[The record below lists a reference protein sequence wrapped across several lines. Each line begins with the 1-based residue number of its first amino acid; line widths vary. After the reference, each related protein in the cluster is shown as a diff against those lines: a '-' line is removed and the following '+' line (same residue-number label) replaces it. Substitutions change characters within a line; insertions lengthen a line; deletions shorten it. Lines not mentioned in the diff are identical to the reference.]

1 MTPPMI
7 GPTTGIHEYAQSEVP
22 LPGIGRMA
30 WMMRGPRSRAG
41 LIA

>member
-7 GPTTGIHEYAQSEVP
+7 GPTTGIHEYAQSESP
-22 LPGIGRMA
+22 LPGIGRMKC
-30 WMMRGPRSRAG
+30 MIRGPRSRAG